1 MDKNLCHFIIFFLG
15 LVIYFFYTEKKELKS
30 IAVDQDEVIQ
40 DLNKAIDLQKQQI
53 YYLNYYYSN
62 LYSAPS
68 LRPDPIH

>member
-1 MDKNLCHFIIFFLG
+1 MLFLG
-15 LVIYFFYTEKKELKS
+15 LIIYFLYTENKELNS
-30 IAVDQDEVIQ
+30 IAIGQDEVIK

-68 LRPDPIH
+68 LQPDPIH